1 MASQPIYL
9 PETDAELVSAVAA
22 LDPQL
27 AHRVQLRLK
36 SLRLRL
42 VAGQAPAAEPPRHI
56 LWHALPWP
64 WGPRR

>member
-1 MASQPIYL
+1 MANQPIYL

-22 LDPQL
+22 LDPQV

-36 SLRLRL
+36 ALRLRL
-42 VAGQAPAAEPPRHI
+42 VAAPPVEPPRHI